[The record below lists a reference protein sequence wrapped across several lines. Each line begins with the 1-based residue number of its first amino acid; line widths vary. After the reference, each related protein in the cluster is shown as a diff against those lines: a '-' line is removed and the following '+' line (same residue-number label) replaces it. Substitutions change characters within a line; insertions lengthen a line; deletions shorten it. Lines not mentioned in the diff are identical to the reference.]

1 MLIFWKIF
9 CILLLSLGA
18 SAIGFGISNL
28 DFFLFFIGLL
38 FLLCFFLALKQGR
51 EDAGHFPESFK

>member
-9 CILLLSLGA
+9 CVLLLSLGA
-18 SAIGFGISNL
+18 SAVGFGISHL

-38 FLLCFFLALKQGR
+38 FLVCFILALKQGR
-51 EDAGHFPESFK
+51 EDAGHFPE

>member
-1 MLIFWKIF
+1 M

-18 SAIGFGISNL
+18 SAIGFGISHL

-38 FLLCFFLALKQGR
+38 FLICFILALKQGR
-51 EDAGHFPESFK
+51 EDAGYFPE

>member
-51 EDAGHFPESFK
+51 EDAGHLPE

>member
-1 MLIFWKIF
+1 MH
-9 CILLLSLGA
+9 LLLSLGA

-51 EDAGHFPESFK
+51 EDAGHFPE